1 MFRKARENDL
11 IGIMNV
17 IKEAIEYLKEQGVD
31 QWQDGYPNENNILA
45 DIKISESYVFELSG
59 EIVATGYL
67 SFEEEETYKIID
79 KGQWLS
85 DEPYGVLHRTAVSK
99 KARNTSIAKKFF
111 EEFEQ
116 LVKDKNIK
124 SIKID
129 THGENI
135 PMQKFLKKLGYIYC
149 GIIYLEDG
157 RERVAFEKI
166 L

>member
-45 DIKISESYVFELSG
+45 DIKTSESYVFELSG

-67 SFEEEETYKIID
+67 SFEEEETYRIID

-85 DEPYGVLHRTAVSK
+85 GEPYGVLHRTAVSK